1 MTSSDASGALV
12 PLAEHITPGPRPE
25 QSPGLVDQIRAAWLL
40 AQPSP
45 HTRQAY
51 AGDFDTWRGFLDGL
65 GVDVLAARRTHA
77 DAWARVREASQDA
90 PATLARRL
98 AAVSAFYAF
107 AAVYVDELGLA
118 EDVDVTN
125 PFSLVRRPRQDAGTS
140 TRALT
145 AGEYAQLLAAAA
157 EEPPVWG
164 ARDAA
169 VVTVLGLNG
178 FRVSTLTALNVD
190 DLGVQ
195 GAHRTI
201 SYRVKGGRR
210 KEAPLASVT
219 LVYLNSH
226 LDARR
231 ELGEF
236 LPGEPL
242 LLAGDGGRLDRHQVN
257 RVLVRCARRAGLA
270 DPDGVHAHVLRAT
283 YLTVGEEAGISLR
296 DLQQGADHQ
305 DPRTTEGYIKR
316 GRRLDQSPTYRLA
329 NHILGAE

>member
-1 MTSSDASGALV
+1 MTSSDTSGALV
-12 PLAEHITPGPRPE
+12 PFAEHITTGPRPE
-25 QSPGLVDQIRAAWLL
+25 QGPGLVDRIRAAWLL
-40 AQPSP
+40 AQPSE
-45 HTRQAY
+45 HTREAY
-51 AGDFDTWRGFLDGL
+51 ARDFDTWRGFLDGL
-65 GVDVLAARRTHA
+65 GLGVDVLAARRTHV
-77 DAWARVREASQDA
+77 DAWARVREASRDA

-98 AAVSAFYAF
+98 AAVSAFYTF
-107 AAVYVDELGLA
+107 AAGYVDEHALG
-118 EDVDVTN
+118 VDVTN
-125 PFSLVRRPRQDAGTS
+125 PFSLVRRPRRDAGSS

-145 AGEYAQLLAAAA
+145 AQEYARLLAAAA
-157 EEPPVWG
+157 DEPPVWG

-169 VVTVLGLNG
+169 VVAMLGLGG
-178 FRVSTLTALNVD
+178 FRVSTLTGMDVD
-190 DLGVQ
+190 GLGVQ

-210 KEAPLASVT
+210 KVAPLASVT
-219 LVYLNSH
+219 LVYLQSH

-231 ELGEF
+231 SLGEF

-242 LLAGDGGRLDRHQVN
+242 ILAADGGRLNRHQVN
-257 RVLVRCARRAGLA
+257 RILVRCARRAGLA

-316 GRRLDQSPTYRLA
+316 GRRLDQAPTYRLA